1 MTKIIDVELRKW
13 KFENRYTLTVV
24 VDESCPEFTMKQ
36 IFKDDDFEIYYG
48 QDGPFVSCYSKMGYD
63 QKNITP
69 YFLNDLFEDEQFMF
83 VNIHVNKRYA
93 LGYTLYNSLM
103 TKKGVEELLPKGYYL
118 EKEEGWTCEE
128 TGKHMGPSYIIKN
141 RAYL

>member
-1 MTKIIDVELRKW
+1 MTKIIDVELRQRN
-13 KFENRYTLTVV
+13 FENCYALTVV
-24 VDESCPEFTMKQ
+24 VEESFPEFTMKQ

-48 QDGPFVSCYSKMGYD
+48 QDGPFVSCYSWRGYE
-63 QKNITP
+63 QKNVTP

-83 VNIHVNKRYA
+83 VNIQAIRKHA
-93 LGYTLYNSLM
+93 LGHTLHNQLM
-103 TKKGVEELLPKGYYL
+103 TKKGVEELLPSGYYL

-128 TGKHMGPSYIIKN
+128 TGEHIGPSYIIKN